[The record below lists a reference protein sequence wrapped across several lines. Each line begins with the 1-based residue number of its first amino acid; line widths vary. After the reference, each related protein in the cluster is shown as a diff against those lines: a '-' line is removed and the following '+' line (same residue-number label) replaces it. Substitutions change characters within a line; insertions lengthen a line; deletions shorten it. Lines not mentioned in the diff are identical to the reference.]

1 MEFYRS
7 LSAKKDVLSIIQCSS
22 ARKNKNVKGS
32 GVVDA
37 STKASITVDLLA
49 SDFSATPYKRVL
61 PSPTSVQ
68 KIASRDITSWFP
80 SSLTSDLTVE
90 STSLTTDN
98 RTPKRSERSPLA
110 QLQLEPA
117 NSNRVTAAKS
127 SVTPDES
134 SDDDAFE
141 KFLAKLRRPPSLNY
155 SSGSSS
161 SFFTD
166 NSSSGSQVSDE
177 QLFYCQCDNAARSA
191 DVEAENRLPLQKQIS
206 PSFGNKP
213 TVGVH
218 QNSSAATELFRRPPA
233 TIGNLSRR
241 LERPRESRSQL
252 RSPTSKTCVSRSL
265 SSTSLPVWA
274 DFVSS
279 LYPLEEGDTR
289 RTGRRR
295 HPSAERFVKRF
306 KANRVELANRLFR
319 IFNEK
324 VFDKR
329 LPDDLSIVWN
339 TRLLR
344 TAGQCKYLRRE
355 VIPRVGEKTITR
367 IAQIELSPKV
377 CTSAERV
384 RDTLLHEVCH
394 AAVWI
399 LDGVNDGHGSR
410 WRRWA
415 NRAMQVWPD
424 IPVVSV
430 CHAYTIETKFTYRC
444 TGCGACINRH
454 SKSIDTEKQI
464 CGCCRSRFELLIN
477 TPRGRMM
484 RPSVAGMM
492 DKRLLAHCTVRPQV
506 QQTKPSE
513 LSEKRRPAFADFVR
527 ENYRHVRQ
535 KPEIKTHAN
544 AMTELGSL
552 FKTMRISKVQQNS
565 DVASL
570 ST

>member
-1 MEFYRS
+1 MFALEWREVRGEQRTTWQKGVKEIMKCFGIADVDVPGLGPRDLACAWLEALQEMAADRYQWRS
-7 LSAKKDVLSIIQCSS
+7 CFQKTAFRD
-22 ARKNKNVKGS
+22 
-32 GVVDA
+32 
-37 STKASITVDLLA
+37 T
-49 SDFSATPYKRVL
+49 TPW
-61 PSPTSVQ
+61 S
-68 KIASRDITSWFP
+68 P
-80 SSLTSDLTVE
+80 SSRTSDLTVE

-117 NSNRVTAAKS
+117 NSNRATAAKS
-127 SVTPDES
+127 SVAPDES

-141 KFLAKLRRPPSLNY
+141 KFLAKLRRPPSPKY

-177 QLFYCQCDNAARSA
+177 QLFYCQFDNAARSA
-191 DVEAENRLPLQKQIS
+191 HVEAEKKTKEAIEHCVFLPGKTGYQKAMDILRTHFDRPHDTAQSFTKELLVGGPIDPEDVDGLQRLIRKMVNCDLALRQMHYTADL
-206 PSFGNKP
+206 NC
-213 TVGVH
+213 
-218 QNSSAATELFRRPPA
+218 SA
-233 TIGNLSRR
+233 NLKRIVER
-241 LERPRESRSQL
+241 L
-252 RSPTSKTCVSRSL
+252 
-265 SSTSLPVWA
+265 
-274 DFVSS
+274 
-279 LYPLEEGDTR
+279 
-289 RTGRRR
+289 RR
-295 HPSAERFVKRF
+295 HLQQSFVKRF

-324 VFDKR
+324 VFEKR
-329 LPDDLSIVWN
+329 LPDDLSVVWN

-464 CGCCRSRFELLIN
+464 CGRCRSRFELLIN

-484 RPSVAGMM
+484 RPSVAGTM
-492 DKRLLAHCTVRPQV
+492 DKRLLAHCAVRPQV
-506 QQTKPSE
+506 QPSE
-513 LSEKRRPAFADFVR
+513 LNEKRRPAFADFVR
-527 ENYRHVRQ
+527 ENYRHIRQ
-535 KPEIKTHAN
+535 KPEIKTHSD

-552 FKTMRISKVQQNS
+552 FKTMRISKVQPNS